1 MWEEKLAFHEHLL
14 EHPWVK
20 QKHFASCLKTC
31 CQRVGAESG
40 VSVMEQVLDVSGRK
54 PMGYLHHRKRSSSV
68 GTTATAGMTKPMVR
82 LTASEQP
89 RSDKETV
96 RTCQWLLSCPLEH
109 GQNMKVIQSILVFH
123 ALELQGQTL
132 PCCDLPAKHKACHD
146 CINYSLQSRPRT
158 FSSLGEASPTPNTPP
173 LPRRKA
179 TKGTRGANPAA
190 HYRGADG
197 SRGVGG
203 W

>member
-31 CQRVGAESG
+31 CQRVRAESG

-96 RTCQWLLSCPLEH
+96 RTCQWLLSCP
-109 GQNMKVIQSILVFH
+109 
-123 ALELQGQTL
+123 
-132 PCCDLPAKHKACHD
+132 P
-146 CINYSLQSRPRT
+146 
-158 FSSLGEASPTPNTPP
+158 
-173 LPRRKA
+173 
-179 TKGTRGANPAA
+179 
-190 HYRGADG
+190 
-197 SRGVGG
+197 
-203 W
+203 